1 MESRIELARGRF
13 HKGYNCSQTV
23 LCTYCDLLNMSPEE
37 GYRVSEGFG
46 GGIAQTRG
54 ICGTVTALVMLAGLK
69 RSDAL
74 PGKGITKMD
83 TYALIQPM
91 LKEFEEQ
98 NGSLLCCELKGLT
111 GGPMLRGCKDCVA
124 DAAALAEKY
133 IFPDIFQNEE
143 K

>member
-13 HKGYNCSQTV
+13 HNGYNCSQTV
-23 LCTYCDLLNMSPEE
+23 MCTYCDLLNLSAED
-37 GYRVSEGFG
+37 GYRISEGFG

-74 PGKGITKMD
+74 PGQGVTKMD
-83 TYALIQPM
+83 TYALLHPM
-91 LKEFEEQ
+91 LREFEEQ
-98 NGSLLCCELKGLT
+98 NGSLLCSELMGLS
-111 GGPMLRGCKDCVA
+111 GGPVLRDCRDCVS

-133 IFPDIFQNEE
+133 IFPDIFQNED
-143 K
+143 

>member
-1 MESRIELARGRF
+1 MESRIEVARGRF
-13 HKGYNCSQTV
+13 HNGYNCSQTV
-23 LCTYCDLLNMSPEE
+23 MCTYCDLLNLSPED
-37 GYRVSEGFG
+37 GYRMSEGFG

-74 PGKGITKMD
+74 PGKGVTKMD

-98 NGSLLCCELKGLT
+98 NGSLLCSELKGLT
-111 GGPMLRGCKDCVA
+111 GGPVLRDCKACVA

-133 IFPDIFQNEE
+133 IFPDLFQGDEA
-143 K
+143 

>member
-1 MESRIELARGRF
+1 MESRIEVARGRF
-13 HKGYNCSQTV
+13 HNGYNCSQTV
-23 LCTYCDLLNMSPEE
+23 MCTYCDLLNLSPED
-37 GYRVSEGFG
+37 GYRMSEGFG

-74 PGKGITKMD
+74 PGKGVTKMD

-91 LKEFEEQ
+91 L
-98 NGSLLCCELKGLT
+98 LCSELKGLT
-111 GGPMLRGCKDCVA
+111 GGPVLRDCKACVA

-133 IFPDIFQNEE
+133 IFPDLFQGDEA
-143 K
+143 